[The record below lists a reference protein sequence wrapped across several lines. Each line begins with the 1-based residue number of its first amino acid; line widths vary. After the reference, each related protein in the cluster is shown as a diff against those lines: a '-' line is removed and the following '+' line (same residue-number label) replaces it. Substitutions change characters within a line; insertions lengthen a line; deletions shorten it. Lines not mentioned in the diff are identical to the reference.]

1 MFTESNTE
9 SVTLR
14 AALRELVALS
24 TIPAA
29 WVGRD
34 PPTIAAGLADVLVG
48 SLHLDFAFVRL
59 CDPKGGSAIEVMR
72 GYAWKE
78 FPEWLDTH
86 PGFVGRFSCQA
97 ISADFGAAEACT
109 GVVIPIGLNAEAGL
123 VAGACNR
130 TEFPSEIDRLLFSV
144 AANHAA
150 TAFQNARIAE
160 WVKATAV
167 AEERNR
173 LARDIH
179 DTLAQALA
187 LIVMQ
192 LQHAESKLGPA
203 WALAREPL
211 ETVRQLAVD
220 GLVQA
225 RRSVGML
232 RPPTTPHGLPPAVQ
246 EAADLVR
253 RYYGGLLDV
262 RVTGVPHVIDR
273 SVEEEL
279 LAIVREALT
288 NAAKHSRGTHIGVE
302 LAYLDQRS
310 VRVTISDDGQGFDP
324 DEPHNG
330 RYGLVGMYERANRIA
345 AALTLVA
352 EPGAGTEI
360 VVVWPHE

>member
-1 MFTESNTE
+1 MSTESNTD

-14 AALRELVALS
+14 GALRELVALS

-29 WVGRD
+29 WVGRE
-34 PPTIAAGLADVLVG
+34 PPTIAAGLAAVLVG
-48 SLHLDFAFVRL
+48 SLQLDFAFVRL
-59 CDPKGGSAIEVMR
+59 CDPKGGNAIEVMR
-72 GYAWKE
+72 GYTWKE
-78 FPEWLDTH
+78 FPEWLQNH
-86 PGFVGRFSCQA
+86 PGFAGRFSCKA
-97 ISADFGAAEACT
+97 ISPDLGALEACT
-109 GVVIPIGLNAEAGL
+109 GVVIPIGVNAEGGL

-130 TEFPSEIDRLLFSV
+130 TAFPSEIEQLLFSV

-150 TAFQNARIAE
+150 AAFQNARLAE
-160 WVKATAV
+160 WVKTAAV

-203 WALAREPL
+203 WASAREPL
-211 ETVRQLAVD
+211 ETVRQLAVE

-232 RPPTTPHGLPPAVQ
+232 RPPTTPHGLSRAVQ

-253 RYYGGLLDV
+253 RYYGGCLDV
-262 RVTGVPHVIDR
+262 RVTGVPHALER

-288 NAAKHSRGTHIGVE
+288 NAATHSRGMRIEVE
-302 LAYLDQRS
+302 LAYLDRGS
-310 VRVTISDDGQGFDP
+310 VRLAVSDDGQGFDP
-324 DEPHNG
+324 DQPRDG
-330 RYGLVGMYERANRIA
+330 RYGLVGMYERANRIG
-345 AALTLVA
+345 AALTLVT

-360 VVVWPHE
+360 VVVWPNE

>member
-1 MFTESNTE
+1 MFTESNTD

-14 AALRELVALS
+14 TALRELVALS

-34 PPTIAAGLADVLVG
+34 AATIAAGLADVLVG

-59 CDPKGGSAIEVMR
+59 CDPKGGRATEVMR

-78 FPEWLDTH
+78 FPEWLETH
-86 PGFVGRFSCQA
+86 PRFVGPFQCKA
-97 ISADFGAAEACT
+97 ISADAGGVEACT
-109 GVVIPIGLNAEAGL
+109 GVVIPIGVNAEAGL

-130 TEFPSEIDRLLFSV
+130 TDFPSEIDQLLLSV

-150 TAFQNARIAE
+150 AAFQNARIAE
-160 WVKATAV
+160 WVRAVAV

-192 LQHAESKLGPA
+192 LQSAESKLGGA
-203 WALAREPL
+203 WASAREPL

-220 GLVQA
+220 GLLQA

-232 RPPTTPHGLPPAVQ
+232 RPPTTPHGLPQAVH

-253 RYYGGLLDV
+253 RYYGGRLDV

-279 LAIVREALT
+279 LAIVGEALT
-288 NAAKHSRGTHIGVE
+288 NAAKHSRGTHIAVE

-310 VRVTISDDGQGFDP
+310 VRVTVSDDGQGFDP
-324 DEPHNG
+324 DQPRHG

-360 VVVWPHE
+360 VVVWPQ

>member
-1 MFTESNTE
+1 MPTESNTE
-9 SVTLR
+9 SFRLR
-14 AALRELVALS
+14 TALRELVALS

-29 WVGRD
+29 WVGRE
-34 PPTIAAGLADVLVG
+34 PPTIAAGLADVLVR

-59 CDPKGGSAIEVMR
+59 CDPKGGSAIEIMR
-72 GYAWKE
+72 GFPWKA
-78 FPEWLDTH
+78 FSEWLHAH
-86 PGFVGRFSCQA
+86 PGFTGRFSCKA
-97 ISADFGAAEACT
+97 IGADPGCAEACT
-109 GVVIPIGLNAEAGL
+109 GVVIPIGVNAEAGL

-130 TEFPSEIDRLLFSV
+130 TDFPSEIEQLLFSV

-160 WVKATAV
+160 WVKAAAV

-192 LQHAESKLGPA
+192 LQHAEAKLGPA
-203 WALAREPL
+203 WGSAREPL
-211 ETVRQLAVD
+211 ETVRQLAVE

-232 RPPTTPHGLPPAVQ
+232 RPPTTPRGLPHAVH

-253 RYYGGLLDV
+253 RYYAGSLDV
-262 RVTGVPHVIDR
+262 RVTGVPHVIER

-288 NAAKHSRGTHIGVE
+288 NAAKHSRGTRIDVE
-302 LAYLDQRS
+302 LAYRDQRC
-310 VRVTISDDGQGFDP
+310 VRAAVTDDGQGFDP
-324 DEPHNG
+324 DQPRDG

-360 VVVWPHE
+360 VVVWPNE